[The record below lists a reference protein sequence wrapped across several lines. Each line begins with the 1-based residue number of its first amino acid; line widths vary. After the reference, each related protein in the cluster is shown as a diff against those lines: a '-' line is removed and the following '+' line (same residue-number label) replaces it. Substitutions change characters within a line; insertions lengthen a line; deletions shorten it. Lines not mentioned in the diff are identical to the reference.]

1 MGGNLFTHAMS
12 EAEVQAHEV
21 RLKLRV
27 SEWVEASLH
36 TKRAIA
42 GSSARSAVKA
52 ESGKLKAERGKVKAA
67 SKRAQRKF
75 TCKLHS
81 ERKQIRAHNVR
92 LKLSH
97 FTFQFSP

>member
-1 MGGNLFTHAMS
+1 MDGNLFTHAMS

-21 RLKLRV
+21 CLKLRV

-52 ESGKLKAERGKVKAA
+52 ERGKGKAESGKGKAESGKGKGE
-67 SKRAQRKF
+67 S
-75 TCKLHS
+75 C
-81 ERKQIRAHNVR
+81 E
-92 LKLSH
+92 
-97 FTFQFSP
+97 